1 MNRASLL
8 DFDYLHPK
16 GPGDQL
22 QTQGPVASAI
32 VICEKSTESTA
43 ILRTDLERSTGW
55 RVLYVESPSEG
66 LQCASILRNR
76 LKVVIVTTGRNSCE
90 ALNFIRQVKNASA
103 ANGTECPRVLA
114 LSLASQGPEVA
125 VAFEKLGAHYLLRAY
140 SEQIVD
146 VVKKIQW
153 QCRTKNSL
161 PTIAIRRFAGHVAQ
175 ISVKSGCGEAPIE
188 AGPKLRELAEYL
200 VLHSRTEHT
209 TEMIADALGVCR
221 QSVKEYLLRLRRAFN
236 RACEGIS
243 IAARGEQVFWTRK
256 ISGGYV
262 HGTSANV
269 EIEDVDEFSH
279 PYKEMPGGVAQS
291 LDSRAR

>member
-1 MNRASLL
+1 MNGTLL
-8 DFDYLHPK
+8 IDCCDHVHSTGLRDP
-16 GPGDQL
+16 L
-22 QTQGPVASAI
+22 SSAGLSDA
-32 VICEKSTESTA
+32 VILLCEKSTDSTA
-43 ILRTDLERSTGW
+43 ILRADLERATGW
-55 RVLYVESPSEG
+55 TVLHAESPSEG
-66 LQCASILRNR
+66 LRCASTLRNR
-76 LKVVIVTTGRNSCE
+76 LKAVIVTTGRDYGQ
-90 ALNFIRQVKNASA
+90 ALNFVRQVKNAGA
-103 ANGTECPRVLA
+103 ANGDACPRILA
-114 LSLASQGPEVA
+114 LSLVSQSPEIA

-161 PTIAIRRFAGHVAQ
+161 PTITVRRLAGHVAQ
-175 ISVKSGCGEAPIE
+175 ILIKSGSGEAQIE

-236 RACEGIS
+236 RAREGTS
-243 IAARGEQVFWTRK
+243 IGARGEQVFWTRK

-279 PYKEMPGGVAQS
+279 A
-291 LDSRAR
+291 